1 MILIDFSWT
10 FRSLSVD
17 IIASFIA
24 FSNLSCAFNT
34 LLYNLNNYTDV
45 VHYDIYFSEGSKPPT
60 WQELNY
66 VFYIPSIVYYNS
78 EHNLTKEEFF
88 DIIINSGCY
97 FRGLAVMYAFCSK
110 IKGLE
115 YYNDTF
121 EGDLQ
126 YPYEPYYSNF
136 TLGELIDE
144 FVHEGIKF
152 NHYKL

>member
-1 MILIDFSWT
+1 
-10 FRSLSVD
+10 
-17 IIASFIA
+17 
-24 FSNLSCAFNT
+24 
-34 LLYNLNNYTDV
+34 
-45 VHYDIYFSEGSKPPT
+45 
-60 WQELNY
+60 
-66 VFYIPSIVYYNS
+66 
-78 EHNLTKEEFF
+78 
-88 DIIINSGCY
+88 
-97 FRGLAVMYAFCSK
+97 MYAFCSK